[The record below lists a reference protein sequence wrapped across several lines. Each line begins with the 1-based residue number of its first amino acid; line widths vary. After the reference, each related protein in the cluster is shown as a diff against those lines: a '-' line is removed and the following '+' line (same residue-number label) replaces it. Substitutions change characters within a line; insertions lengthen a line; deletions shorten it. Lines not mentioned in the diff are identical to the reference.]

1 MMELLV
7 VGLVLWFVVHLMPS
21 AAPALRQKLIGR
33 MGENPYKGLAAV
45 LLLCALA
52 LIVFGWR
59 GSVASHL
66 YLLPGFTRHLGM
78 LLVLIA
84 FILFGASSYP
94 TRIKQYVR
102 HPQLTG
108 VIIWALAHLMMNI
121 DSRSIVLFGS
131 LLIWA
136 ILSIIL
142 INRRDGEWVKPSI
155 PGWAMEIKGLI
166 ISLVVFVVVV
176 VIHPYITGMPII

>member
-1 MMELLV
+1 MELLV
-7 VGLVLWFVVHLMPS
+7 AGLLLWIVVHLMPS

-33 MGENPYKGLAAV
+33 MGENTYKGLAAV

-66 YLLPGFTRHLGM
+66 YALPGFTRHLGM

-84 FILFGASSYP
+84 FIVFGTTSYP
-94 TRIKQYVR
+94 SRIKQYVR

-108 VIIWALAHLMMNI
+108 VSIWAFAHLMMNI
-121 DSRSIVLFGS
+121 DSRSIVLFGAM
-131 LLIWA
+131 LVWA

-155 PGWAMEIKGLI
+155 PGWATEIRGLV

-176 VIHPYITGMPII
+176 VIHPYITGMPIF

>member
-1 MMELLV
+1 L
-7 VGLVLWFVVHLMPS
+7 LWFVVHLLPS
-21 AAPALRQKLIGR
+21 AAPALRQKLVGG
-33 MGENPYKGLAAV
+33 MGENTYKGVAAV

-66 YLLPGFTRHLGM
+66 YALPGFTRHLGM

-84 FILFGASSYP
+84 FIVFGTTSYP
-94 TRIKQYVR
+94 SRIKQYVR

-108 VIIWALAHLMMNI
+108 VSIWALAHLMMNL
-121 DSRSIVLFGS
+121 DTRSIVLFS
-131 LLIWA
+131 SMLVWA
-136 ILSIIL
+136 ILSIVL

-155 PGWAMEIKGLI
+155 PGWATEIKGLI

-176 VIHPYITGMPII
+176 VIHPYITGMPIF